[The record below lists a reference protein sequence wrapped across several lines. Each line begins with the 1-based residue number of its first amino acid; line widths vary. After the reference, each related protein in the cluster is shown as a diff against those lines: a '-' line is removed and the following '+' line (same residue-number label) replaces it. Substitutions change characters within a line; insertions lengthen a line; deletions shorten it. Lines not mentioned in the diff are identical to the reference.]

1 MSKFPPRVG
10 INPAPTSDVRIRH
23 TMKISH
29 NRVGTGFIPVC
40 FCFIIPVFFL
50 FASGCSVNEK
60 PVLRVINEN
69 TLIQCP
75 DSRCLAREM
84 LSAVNRARQGIH
96 RCGSRLFSPPGPVIW
111 SDRLSQAALRHA
123 RDMAKNDFFDHQ
135 GSDGSDVGS
144 RANAAGFSWRIVSE
158 NISAG
163 FESPEAVVEDWLQS
177 PPHCANLMNPTIT
190 TIGAACARNRKSFY
204 GTYWVLIM
212 ALPHTKGARRFRSQ

>member
-1 MSKFPPRVG
+1 M
-10 INPAPTSDVRIRH
+10 
-23 TMKISH
+23 
-29 NRVGTGFIPVC
+29 
-40 FCFIIPVFFL
+40 
-50 FASGCSVNEK
+50 NEK

-75 DSRCLAREM
+75 DSKRLAEDM

-96 RCGSRLFSPPGPVIW
+96 RCGNRLFSPPGPVIW

-123 RDMAKNDFFDHQ
+123 RDMAKNDFFDHL
-135 GSDGSDVGS
+135 GSDGSDVGV

-190 TIGAACARNRKSFY
+190 AIGAACARNRKSFY

-212 ALPHTKGARRFRSQ
+212 ALPHTKGDRRSRSQ